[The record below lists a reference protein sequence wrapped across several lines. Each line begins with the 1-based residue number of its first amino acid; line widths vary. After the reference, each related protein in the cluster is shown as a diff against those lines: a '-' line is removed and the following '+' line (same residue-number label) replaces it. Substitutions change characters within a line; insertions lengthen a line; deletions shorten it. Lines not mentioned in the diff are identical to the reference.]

1 MLSYRMENEC
11 NQNNKNKKTFEP
23 IECYWLHGGPIS
35 HDVGR
40 SVRLSVDNEF
50 FRAFWPLSTFF
61 VAIVVVSKG
70 CLRDRRGVDSD
81 LL

>member
-1 MLSYRMENEC
+1 MSAIKTIRI
-11 NQNNKNKKTFEP
+11 KTFEP
-23 IECYWLHGGPIS
+23 NECYWLHGGPIG

-70 CLRDRRGVDSD
+70 CLRDRRGVGSD